1 MPKDK
6 GFQFRFEVS
15 ESAGGNEAEIMLYSQ
30 IVSFKWSKDDDS
42 EITATEF
49 DKALKKAKAEGL
61 DRLRLRI
68 NSPGGSVSQAVA
80 MKTMVENGGFSE
92 VNIDIE
98 GLCASAATFFLCIPG
113 AHVRI
118 ASGSEVMI
126 HNPSC
131 MEWGTAAVLEKTAK
145 RLRAMEQ
152 EQHGWYAA
160 RTGKKEEEIKAM
172 MDETTWMT
180 ASEAVKQGFCDEIME
195 TAEAAA
201 CLDADSW
208 ALMRE
213 CYEKVP
219 QGPAQKVSTGEPAE
233 HIQENREQEGKN
245 MDIAN
250 MTVEQLK
257 EQAPNL
263 YAAAVQAGRK
273 AGIADERDRMQ
284 AIDELT
290 DEGYEALAQQAKN
303 EGWTEAAFV
312 KELRK
317 AKAEKKQTFLK
328 DRKSETG
335 AAEQVLGGSQGDQD
349 GSAEEEMKKFRK
361 EAKEM
366 AEELTGASSGGM
378 F

>member
-6 GFQFRFEVS
+6 RFQFRFEVS
-15 ESAGGNEAEIMLYSQ
+15 ESAGKDEAEIMLYSQ
-30 IVSFKWSKDDDS
+30 IVSYKWSKDDDS
-42 EITATEF
+42 EITAAEF
-49 DKALKKAKAEGL
+49 DKALKQVKAAGR

-98 GLCASAATFFLCIPG
+98 GLCASAATFFLCVPG

-131 MEWGTAAVLEKTAK
+131 MEWGTAEDLEKTA
-145 RLRAMEQ
+145 RRMRAMEK

-160 RTGKKEEEIKAM
+160 RTGKTEEEIKAM
-172 MDETTWMT
+172 MDATTWMT
-180 ASEAVKQGFCDEIME
+180 ASEAVKQGFCDEVME

-219 QGPAQKVSTGEPAE
+219 EAPKKQVSTGKPAE
-233 HIQENREQEGKN
+233 HTKDKGQEGKN
-245 MDIAN
+245 MDFEN
-250 MTVEQLK
+250 MTAEQLK
-257 EQAPNL
+257 EQAPRL
-263 YAAAVQAGRK
+263 YEAAVQEGRK

-290 DEGYEALAQQAKN
+290 DEGYEDLAQKAKN
-303 EGWTEAAFV
+303 EGWTESAFL
-312 KELRK
+312 KGLRK
-317 AKAEKKQTFLK
+317 AKADRKKEFLK
-328 DRKSETG
+328 ERKGETG

-349 GSAEEEMKKFRK
+349 GNAEEEMKKFRK

-366 AEELTGASSGGM
+366 AEELTGSASGGM

>member
-6 GFQFRFEVS
+6 RFQFRFEVS
-15 ESAGGNEAEIMLYSQ
+15 ESAGKDEAEIMLYSQ
-30 IVSFKWSKDDDS
+30 IVSHKWSKDDDS
-42 EITATEF
+42 EITAAEF
-49 DKALKKAKAEGL
+49 DKALKQAKAAGR

-98 GLCASAATFFLCIPG
+98 GLCASAATFFLCVPG

-131 MEWGTAAVLEKTAK
+131 MEWGTAEDLEKTA
-145 RLRAMEQ
+145 RRMRAMEK

-160 RTGKKEEEIKAM
+160 RTGKTEEEIKAM
-172 MDETTWMT
+172 MDATTWMT
-180 ASEAVKQGFCDEIME
+180 ASEAVKQGFCDEVME

-219 QGPAQKVSTGEPAE
+219 EAPKKQVSTGKPAE
-233 HIQENREQEGKN
+233 HTKDKGQEGKK
-245 MDIAN
+245 MDLEN
-250 MTVEQLK
+250 MTAEQLK
-257 EQAPNL
+257 EQAPRL
-263 YAAAVQAGRK
+263 YEAAMQEGRK

-290 DEGYEALAQQAKN
+290 DEGYEDLARKAKN
-303 EGWTEAAFV
+303 EGWTESAFL

-317 AKAEKKQTFLK
+317 TKADRKKEFLK
-328 DRKSETG
+328 ERKGETG

-349 GSAEEEMKKFRK
+349 GNAEEEMKKFRK

-366 AEELTGASSGGM
+366 AEKLTGSASGGM

>member
-1 MPKDK
+1 MTAGIYSGGILATARMKRCCSVSAWPMAEERTAVIASSSAVAENISPSPVRSQSSLMPNFRHTSLMNVSSGVERPDS
-6 GFQFRFEVS
+6 RFEI
-15 ESAGGNEAEIMLYSQ
+15 ESL
-30 IVSFKWSKDDDS
+30 
-42 EITATEF
+42 
-49 DKALKKAKAEGL
+49 
-61 DRLRLRI
+61 
-68 NSPGGSVSQAVA
+68 
-80 MKTMVENGGFSE
+80 
-92 VNIDIE
+92 DIE
-98 GLCASAATFFLCIPG
+98 GLCASAATFFLCVPG

-131 MEWGTAAVLEKTAK
+131 MEWGTAEDLEKTA
-145 RLRAMEQ
+145 RRMRAMEK

-160 RTGKKEEEIKAM
+160 RTGKTEEEIKAM
-172 MDETTWMT
+172 MDATTWMT
-180 ASEAVKQGFCDEIME
+180 ASEAVKQGFCDEVME

-219 QGPAQKVSTGEPAE
+219 EAPKKQVSTGKPAE
-233 HIQENREQEGKN
+233 HTKEGLEGKN
-245 MDIAN
+245 MDIEN
-250 MTVEQLK
+250 MTAEQLK
-257 EQAPNL
+257 EQAPRL
-263 YAAAVQAGRK
+263 YEAAMQEGRE
-273 AGIADERDRMQ
+273 AGIAAERDRMQ

-290 DEGYEALAQQAKN
+290 DEGYEGLAQKAKN
-303 EGWTEAAFV
+303 EGWTESAFL

-317 AKAEKKQTFLK
+317 AKADRKKEFLK
-328 DRKSETG
+328 EREGETG

-349 GSAEEEMKKFRK
+349 GNAEEEMKKFRK

>member
-6 GFQFRFEVS
+6 RFQFRFDVS
-15 ESAGGNEAEIMLYSQ
+15 ESAGKDEAEIMLYSQ
-30 IVSFKWSKDDDS
+30 IVSYKWSKDNDN
-42 EITATEF
+42 EITAAEF
-49 DKALKKAKAEGL
+49 DKALKQAKAAGR

-98 GLCASAATFFLCIPG
+98 GLCASAATFFLCVPG

-131 MEWGTAAVLEKTAK
+131 MEWGTAEDLEKTA
-145 RLRAMEQ
+145 RRMRAMEK

-160 RTGKKEEEIKAM
+160 RTGKTEEEIKAM
-172 MDETTWMT
+172 MDATTWMT
-180 ASEAVKQGFCDEIME
+180 ASEAVKQGFCDEVME

-219 QGPAQKVSTGEPAE
+219 EAPKKQVSTGKPAE
-233 HIQENREQEGKN
+233 HTKEGLEGKN
-245 MDIAN
+245 MDFEN
-250 MTVEQLK
+250 MTAEQLK
-257 EQAPNL
+257 EQAPRL
-263 YAAAVQAGRK
+263 YEAAMQEGRK

-290 DEGYEALAQQAKN
+290 DEGYEDLAQKAKN
-303 EGWTEAAFV
+303 EGWTESAFL

-317 AKAEKKQTFLK
+317 VKADRKKEFLK
-328 DRKSETG
+328 ERKGETG

-349 GSAEEEMKKFRK
+349 GNAEEEMKKFRK